1 MNIFRQMIPLPRAA
15 KRQRRDNMSVKNIKS
30 VIHAKDTDIAV
41 ISAIGQDDYIS
52 LTDIARYRSDEPK
65 DVIKN
70 WLRSKATIEFLGLWE
85 ELNNPNFKGVEFDSF
100 RNEAGANTF
109 TLSPQKWIDATN
121 AIGIISKSGRYG
133 GTYAHKD
140 IAFEFASWVSPEFKL
155 YIIKDY
161 QRLKSD
167 EAHRLALDWNV
178 KRLLSKANY
187 KLHTE
192 AIKQNLIPPE
202 ITADKQGFIYANEA
216 DVLNVALFGMTA
228 AQWRKDNPELSGNMR
243 DHATIE
249 QLLVLANL
257 ENANAMYIEEGK
269 SREER
274 AILLNKLA
282 ISQLRTLAD
291 TASIAHLTSLQ
302 DNKELTD
309 KAAPKGGEK
318 RE

>member
-1 MNIFRQMIPLPRAA
+1 MKPFPKATMNKGRE
-15 KRQRRDNMSVKNIKS
+15 KMSVKNIKS

-41 ISAIGQDDYIS
+41 ISAIGEDDYIS

-65 DVIKN
+65 DVVKN

-100 RNEAGANTF
+100 RNEAGANAF
-109 TLSPQKWIDATN
+109 TLSPQKWIEATN

-140 IAFEFASWVSPEFKL
+140 IAFEFASWVSPKFKL

-202 ITADKQGFIYANEA
+202 IRADKQGFIYANEA

-228 AQWRKDNPELSGNMR
+228 AQWRSDNPELSGNMR
-243 DHATIE
+243 DYATIE

-274 AILLNKLA
+274 VVLLNKLA

-291 TASIAHLTSLQ
+291 TASIARLASLQ
-302 DNKELTD
+302 DNSENKVLTD
-309 KAAPKGGEK
+309 KAAPDSKV
-318 RE
+318 